1 MGLWKRID
9 SRKGDDHDGPDLDLV
24 SDNPRLHLDV
34 MHTQDGGLTLVQ
46 DRGRHPTLPHT
57 SVRAVKRQLDEDE
70 SILLGLT

>member
-1 MGLWKRID
+1 
-9 SRKGDDHDGPDLDLV
+9 
-24 SDNPRLHLDV
+24 

-46 DRGRHPTLPHT
+46 DRSRHPTLPHA